1 MIHQYK
7 LGGYNIVL
15 DVCSG
20 SVHVVDDAAYD
31 IIADFEQKPRA
42 ALLDSLEQGYA
53 AKGVTRQE
61 LEECYDQVLSLS
73 ETRGEQLGIVDLRRQ
88 ETFFSDRQTESVR
101 MLILCLALSLSLSP
115 LFWQDTGK
123 GMDRLLASTPAGRRI
138 YPGKMSAAAGLG
150 ALYGA
155 AVMGSLTE
163 HTRSGPCRSLPTRHS
178 IFRSL
183 PTWY

>member
-1 MIHQYK
+1 MRTGHFAEEAERK
-7 LGGYNIVL
+7 
-15 DVCSG
+15 
-20 SVHVVDDAAYD
+20 AAERLY
-31 IIADFEQKPRA
+31 
-42 ALLDSLEQGYA
+42 G
-53 AKGVTRQE
+53 
-61 LEECYDQVLSLS
+61 QVLSMA

-155 AVMGSLTE
+155 AVWCPVYVEYFIRYGIAD
-163 HTRSGPCRSLPTRHS
+163 GA
-178 IFRSL
+178 
-183 PTWY
+183 